1 MVCTVFG
8 PIETISDFL
17 VWPTGCDYYFYLKIF
32 LGIWL
37 VVAWILFKT
46 QEDKE
51 TKADMI
57 SSMAISSVAVFLLAS
72 IGTIIKNAS
81 DVPMVQS
88 DILMY
93 LLAKAIA
100 LLMIWIWTKSV

>member
-1 MVCTVFG
+1 MNCTTLG

-32 LGIWL
+32 LGIWI

-51 TKADMI
+51 TRADMI
-57 SSMAISSVAVFLLAS
+57 SCAAISSIAVFLLAS
-72 IGTIIKNAS
+72 TGTLIKNLS
-81 DVPMVQS
+81 DVAMVQT

-93 LLAKAIA
+93 ILAMTIS
-100 LLMIWIWTKSV
+100 LVMLWIWTKEV